1 MSNPI
6 KNKNRLRIEIANFS
20 KLQAFLLLPL
30 LLSTLLLGGGF
41 HVIEYPDT
49 KAETN
54 LKPKVKLYTAY
65 NIWYKH
71 HGNLVP
77 IINYKVYGNQPGKF
91 LPAGTRITNFN
102 VDSYGLSFKA
112 EGKSFSFS
120 FNSGWHPGQ
129 TIESYAK
136 RMATTKDFKELTA
149 GMSEKEIDGVRRG
162 APIAGMSK
170 NEVIIAFGYPP
181 EHHTKILRLNSWKFW
196 ISRATTMIICFDK
209 NEIAIH
215 CSSPEDLWK
224 KWQ

>member
-1 MSNPI
+1 MSFPI
-6 KNKNRLRIEIANFS
+6 KKNDRGREEIS
-20 KLQAFLLLPL
+20 KFQRFQAFLLLPL
-30 LLSTLLLGGGF
+30 LFSTLLLGGLTHGI
-41 HVIEYPDT
+41 VYPDSVGKT
-49 KAETN
+49 SI
-54 LKPKVKLYTAY
+54 KPTEKLYTAY
-65 NIWYKH
+65 NIWYNH
-71 HGNLVP
+71 QGNLVP
-77 IINYKVYGNQPGKF
+77 IINYKLYGNQPGNL
-91 LPAGTRITNFN
+91 LPAGTRITNFD
-102 VDSYGLSFKA
+102 VDIYGLSFKA

-136 RMATTKDFKELTA
+136 RMVTAKTFKKLTA
-149 GMSEKEIDGVRRG
+149 GMTEKEINGVRRG

-170 NEVIIAFGYPP
+170 DEVIIAFGYPP
-181 EHHTKILRLNSWKFW
+181 EHHTKTLKLNRWKFW

>member
-1 MSNPI
+1 MSFQKKIN
-6 KNKNRLRIEIANFS
+6 NRRRKEFS
-20 KLQAFLLLPL
+20 KFQMLQAFLLFPL

-54 LKPKVKLYTAY
+54 LKPKQKLYTAY

-71 HGNLVP
+71 QGNLVP
-77 IINYKVYGNQPGKF
+77 IINYKIYGNAPGKF
-91 LPAGTRITNFN
+91 LPAGTEITNFG
-102 VDSYGLSFKA
+102 VDNYGLSFKA

-120 FNSGWHPGQ
+120 FSSGWHPGQ

-136 RMATTKDFKELTA
+136 RMVTTKDFKELTA
-149 GMSEKEIDGVRRG
+149 GMTEKEINGVRRG
-162 APIAGMSK
+162 APVAGMSK
-170 NEVIIAFGYPP
+170 DEVIIAFGYPP
-181 EHHTKILRLNSWKFW
+181 EHHTKTLKLNRWKFW

-209 NEIAIH
+209 NQIAIH
-215 CSSPEDLWK
+215 CSRPEDLWK